1 MHLPARNIESFWRCN
16 RNYNQKIQSK
26 KLFMVKKGKKYH
38 YLKALQIMQIK
49 LTRKK
54 QTQAHKTY

>member
-1 MHLPARNIESFWRCN
+1 
-16 RNYNQKIQSK
+16 
-26 KLFMVKKGKKYH
+26 MVKKGRKHH